1 MDFFYW
7 KNNLLNNIFNINNI
21 YNCNDKYI
29 LFDAWNGGLN
39 NKRMSLE
46 LACAI
51 AFRMNRILVIPKLDK
66 IAFFNKSYDYNDF
79 FDINDIGIKYI
90 LMDEFCKLK
99 NIVNNW
105 ETIKSI
111 CNVYNFPPDN
121 NYINIVLEKQEPTNQ
136 EELIKYSTKRNIINI
151 HNNID
156 CIFFDKNL
164 LGTFYTMIYDK
175 KMYEISKYIKKHVHY
190 RENIFI
196 EAKKIVDY
204 ILKNNSFYYSIHIR
218 RSDFLHHYNF
228 VCVSIEKI
236 FDNIKQI
243 IPIKTNLYI
252 STDITNISELK
263 ILFDNY
269 NVILLK
275 DVKHLIERNINEE
288 LLGLIEQIICSRGI
302 KFVGTQLSTFSN
314 YIYRLR
320 GYMNDI
326 SDKKYY
332 INNSNKCD
340 FDDKSWIDS
349 WGGNDN
355 IWSREFIDGFTLY

>member
-7 KNNLLNNIFNINNI
+7 KNIVLNNIFNVNNI
-21 YNCNDKYI
+21 YNCNGKYI
-29 LFDAWNGGLN
+29 LFESWNGGLN

-51 AFRMNRILVIPKLDK
+51 AFRMNRILVIPKLDT
-66 IAFFNKSYDYNDF
+66 IAFFNKSYYYDNF
-79 FDINDIGIKYI
+79 FDINDIGIKHI
-90 LMDEFCKLK
+90 SMDEFCKLK
-99 NIVNNW
+99 NIENNW

-111 CNVYNFPPDN
+111 CNVYNFIPDN
-121 NYINIVLEKQEPTNQ
+121 SYINLIVENQEPINQ
-136 EELIKYSTKRNIINI
+136 EKLIKYSTKRHIINI
-151 HNNID
+151 HNNSD

-164 LGTFYTMIYDK
+164 LGTFYTMIYDN
-175 KMYEISKYIKKHVHY
+175 KMYEISRYIKRHLHY
-190 RENIFI
+190 REHIFM
-196 EAKKIVDY
+196 EANKIINY
-204 ILKNNSFYYSIHIR
+204 ILKNNGIYYSIHIR
-218 RSDFLHHYNF
+218 RTDFLHHYNF
-228 VCVSIEKI
+228 VCVSIENI
-236 FDNIKQI
+236 FDNIQQI

-252 STDITNISELK
+252 STDITDISELK

-275 DVKHLIERNINEE
+275 DITHLIDLNINEE
-288 LLGLIEQIICSRGI
+288 LIGLIEQIICSRGI

-326 SDKKYY
+326 DDKKYY
-332 INNSNKCD
+332 INNSSKHD
-340 FDDKSWIDS
+340 FDDKSWIDM

-355 IWSREFIDGFTLY
+355 IWSREFIDGFTC